1 LTAAVN
7 PRMAPRMS
15 PRDGTELVSLAMLW
29 GGSFLFMRMGAAE
42 FGPVALSALRLIGAS
57 LLLVPLLLWRGQWQ
71 ALHQHWRPIFLV
83 GVTNSALPFVC
94 FAYAALSINA
104 GLMAIFNAATPLF
117 AAVIAWW
124 WLKDQLTPLR
134 VAGLV
139 IGFVGVAGLAWEKAS
154 FKPGGSG
161 WAVVACVVASML
173 YGFSANFTKRKLTGV
188 PPLAVAAGSQL
199 GASIFLILPA
209 LWLWPAQAPSGN
221 AWLMAG
227 LLAFACTGLAYL
239 MFFRLIAN
247 VGPSNA
253 ITVTFLVPLFAVLW
267 GRVFLGELLTPAMGI
282 GCLVILLGTGLTTG
296 VLRRRQRP
304 S

>member
-1 LTAAVN
+1 LTATAN
-7 PRMAPRMS
+7 ARMG
-15 PRDGTELVSLAMLW
+15 PRDIVELVSLSMLW

-42 FGPVALSALRLIGAS
+42 FGPVVLSALRLIGAS
-57 LLLVPLLLWRGQWQ
+57 LLLMPLLLWQGQWP
-71 ALHQHWRPIFLV
+71 ALRQHWRPIFLV

-124 WLKDQLTPLR
+124 WLKDQLTPVR

-173 YGFSANFTKRKLTGV
+173 YGFSANYTKRKLTGV

-209 LWLWPAQAPSGN
+209 LWLWPAQAPSSN
-221 AWLMAG
+221 AWLMAAM
-227 LLAFACTGLAYL
+227 LAFACTGLAYL

-253 ITVTFLVPLFAVLW
+253 VTVTFLVPLFAVLW
-267 GRVFLGELLTPAMGI
+267 GRVFLGEVLTPAMGI

-296 VLRRRQRP
+296 VLRWTRTP
-304 S
+304 P

>member
-1 LTAAVN
+1 
-7 PRMAPRMS
+7 MG
-15 PRDGTELVSLAMLW
+15 PRDITELVSLAMLW
-29 GGSFLFMRMGAAE
+29 GGSFLFMRLGAAE

-57 LLLVPLLLWRGQWQ
+57 LLLLPLLLWRGQWP
-71 ALHQHWRPIFLV
+71 ALRQHWRPIFVV

-134 VAGLV
+134 VTGLV

-161 WAVVACVVASML
+161 WAVVACLAAALL
-173 YGFSANFTKRKLTGV
+173 YGFSANYTKRKLTGV
-188 PPLAVAAGSQL
+188 PPLAVAAGSQI
-199 GASIFLILPA
+199 GASIFLLLPA
-209 LWLWPAQAPSGN
+209 LWLWPAQAPGGN
-221 AWLMAG
+221 AWLMAA

-253 ITVTFLVPLFAVLW
+253 ITVTFLIPLFAVLW
-267 GRVFLGELLTPAMGI
+267 GRLFLGETLTLAMGI

-296 VLRRRQRP
+296 VLRWPLGRSGPRQR
-304 S
+304 

>member
-1 LTAAVN
+1 MTATASA
-7 PRMAPRMS
+7 RMG
-15 PRDGTELVSLAMLW
+15 PRDIVELVSLSMLW

-57 LLLVPLLLWRGQWQ
+57 LLLMPLLLWRGQWP
-71 ALHQHWRPIFLV
+71 ALRQHWRPIFLV

-124 WLKDQLTPLR
+124 WLKDQLTPMR

-139 IGFVGVAGLAWEKAS
+139 IGFVGVAGLAWRNSGEGIAS

-173 YGFSANFTKRKLTGV
+173 YGFSANYTKRQLTGV

-199 GASIFLILPA
+199 GASLFLILPA
-209 LWLWPAQAPSGN
+209 LWLWPAQAPSSN
-221 AWLMAG
+221 AWLMAAM
-227 LLAFACTGLAYL
+227 LAFACTGLAYL

-253 ITVTFLVPLFAVLW
+253 VTVTFLVPLFAVLW
-267 GRVFLGELLTPAMGI
+267 GRMFLGEVLTPAMGI

-296 VLRRRQRP
+296 VLGRRR
-304 S
+304 

>member
-1 LTAAVN
+1 
-7 PRMAPRMS
+7 MG
-15 PRDGTELVSLAMLW
+15 PRDITELVSLAMLW

-42 FGPVALSALRLIGAS
+42 FGPVVLSALRLIGAS
-57 LLLVPLLLWRGQWQ
+57 LLLMPLLLWRGQWES
-71 ALHQHWRPIFLV
+71 LRQHWRPIFVV

-124 WLKDQLTPLR
+124 WLKDSLTPLR
-134 VAGLV
+134 IAGLV
-139 IGFVGVAGLAWEKAS
+139 IGFIGVAWLAFDKAS

-161 WAVVACVVASML
+161 WAVVACLVASAL

-209 LWLWPAQAPSGN
+209 IWLWPAQAPSGN
-221 AWLMAG
+221 AWLMAA

-267 GRVFLGELLTPAMGI
+267 GRVFLGEVLTPAMGI

-296 VLRRRQRP
+296 VLGKRR
-304 S
+304 

>member
-1 LTAAVN
+1 
-7 PRMAPRMS
+7 MG
-15 PRDGTELVSLAMLW
+15 PRDITELVFLAMLW

-42 FGPVALSALRLIGAS
+42 FGPVPLSALRLIGAS
-57 LLLVPLLLWRGQWQ
+57 LLLIPLLLWRCQWQ
-71 ALHQHWRPIFLV
+71 ALRQHSRPIFWV

-94 FAYAALSINA
+94 FAYAAPFINA

-117 AAVIAWW
+117 AAVIAWC
-124 WLKDQLTPLR
+124 WLKDQLTPPR

-139 IGFVGVAGLAWEKAS
+139 IGFVGAAGLAWRNSGAGMTS
-154 FKPGGSG
+154 FKTGGSG
-161 WAVVACVVASML
+161 WAVVACLVASLL
-173 YGFSANFTKRKLTGV
+173 YGFSANFTKRRLTGV

-199 GASIFLILPA
+199 GASLFLLLPA
-209 LWLWPAQAPSGN
+209 MWLWPAQAPSGP
-221 AWLMAG
+221 AWVMAA

-253 ITVTFLVPLFAVLW
+253 ITETFLVPLFAVLW
-267 GRVFLGELLTPAMGI
+267 GRVFLGEMLTPAMGI

-296 VLRRRQRP
+296 VLHRARR

>member
-1 LTAAVN
+1 VLN
-7 PRMAPRMS
+7 PASHLRMG
-15 PRDGTELVSLAMLW
+15 PRDLTELVSLSMLW

-57 LLLVPLLLWRGQWQ
+57 LLLMPLLLWRGQWP
-71 ALHQHWRPIFLV
+71 ALRQHWRPIFLV

-94 FAYAALSINA
+94 FAYAALSLNA

-117 AAVIAWW
+117 AAVIAWC
-124 WLKDQLTPLR
+124 WLKDQLTPVR
-134 VAGLV
+134 VAGLA
-139 IGFVGVAGLAWEKAS
+139 IGFMGVAGLAWDKAS

-173 YGFSANFTKRKLTGV
+173 YGFSANFTKRRLTGV

-199 GASIFLILPA
+199 GASLFLLLPA
-209 LWLWPAQAPSGN
+209 MWLWPAQAPSGN
-221 AWLMAG
+221 AWLMAA
-227 LLAFACTGLAYL
+227 LLAFACTGLAYV

-253 ITVTFLVPLFAVLW
+253 VTVTFLVPLFAVLW
-267 GRVFLGELLTPAMGI
+267 GRVFLAEVMTPAMGI

-296 VLRRRQRP
+296 VLGRRRP
-304 S
+304 PA

>member
-1 LTAAVN
+1 
-7 PRMAPRMS
+7 MS

-57 LLLVPLLLWRGQWQ
+57 LLLMPLLLWHGQWP
-71 ALHQHWRPIFLV
+71 ALRRHWRPILLV

-94 FAYAALSINA
+94 FAYAAVSLNA

-124 WLKDQLTPLR
+124 WLKDRLTPLR
-134 VAGLV
+134 VVGLV
-139 IGFVGVAGLAWEKAS
+139 IGFIGVAGLGWEKAS

-161 WAVVACVVASML
+161 WAVLACVLASLL
-173 YGFSANFTKRKLTGV
+173 YGFSANYTKRRLTGL

-199 GASIFLILPA
+199 GASLFLLLPA
-209 LWLWPAQAPSGN
+209 LWLWPTRAPSGQ
-221 AWLMAG
+221 AWLMAA
-227 LLAFACTGLAYL
+227 LLAFACTGLAYV

-253 ITVTFLVPLFAVLW
+253 VTVTFLVPLFAVLW
-267 GRVFLGELLTPAMGI
+267 GKVFLGEVLTPAMGI

-296 VLRRRQRP
+296 VLRGKRSP
-304 S
+304 A

>member
-1 LTAAVN
+1 
-7 PRMAPRMS
+7 MAPR
-15 PRDGTELVSLAMLW
+15 DITELVSLAMLW

-42 FGPVALSALRLIGAS
+42 FGPVVLSALRLIGAS
-57 LLLVPLLLWRGQWQ
+57 MLLLPLLLCRGQWA
-71 ALHQHWRPIFLV
+71 ALRSHWRPIFVV

-94 FAYAALSINA
+94 FAYAALSVSA

-124 WLKDQLTPLR
+124 WLKDKLTPLR
-134 VAGLV
+134 VAGLM
-139 IGFVGVAGLAWEKAS
+139 IGFLGVAGLAWDKAS
-154 FKPGGSG
+154 FQPGGSG
-161 WAVVACVVASML
+161 WAVLACLAASLL

-199 GASIFLILPA
+199 GASLFLLLPA
-209 LWLWPAQAPSGN
+209 VWLWPTQAPSGR
-221 AWLMAG
+221 AWLMAA

-239 MFFRLIAN
+239 MFFRLIAK
-247 VGPSNA
+247 VGPSNT

-267 GRVFLGELLTPAMGI
+267 GRVFLGEVLTLAMGL

-296 VLRRRQRP
+296 VLRWRQRGD
-304 S
+304 

>member
-1 LTAAVN
+1 LTATAN
-7 PRMAPRMS
+7 TRMG
-15 PRDGTELVSLAMLW
+15 PRDIVELVSLSMLW
-29 GGSFLFMRMGAAE
+29 GGSFLLMRMGAAE
-42 FGPVALSALRLIGAS
+42 FGPVVLSALRLIGAS
-57 LLLVPLLLWRGQWQ
+57 LLLLPLLLWRGQWQ
-71 ALHQHWRPIFLV
+71 VLRQHWRPIFLV

-94 FAYAALSINA
+94 FAYAALSISA

-124 WLKDQLTPLR
+124 WLKDRLTPLR

-139 IGFVGVAGLAWEKAS
+139 IGFIGVAWLAWDKAS

-161 WAVVACVVASML
+161 WAVLACVAASML
-173 YGFSANFTKRKLTGV
+173 YGFSANYTKRRLSGV
-188 PPLAVAAGSQL
+188 APLAVAAGSQV
-199 GASIFLILPA
+199 GASLFLCVPA
-209 LWLWPAQAPSGN
+209 MLLWPSQPPSSS
-221 AWLMAG
+221 AWLMAAA
-227 LLAFACTGLAYL
+227 LAFACTGLAYL

-267 GRVFLGELLTPAMGI
+267 GKVFLGEALTPAMGM

-296 VLRRRQRP
+296 VLGKRR
-304 S
+304 